1 MAGCV
6 LAVALALPCPA
17 LEAHVREVLTERRQV
32 VEESVRLR
40 VCDNGD
46 LELLGSG
53 QLDTSSSRDTS
64 SCPPAPHPVCTQM
77 LDLTEMVHALAPS
90 LPHLARVLA
99 AHAAWSSEAP
109 VRSALFFGAASAHST
124 GSSHGGV
131 RDALSHTLPLVAHNA
146 PLSGG
151 NIGLGHQTPG
161 IAFTGH
167 QTPGIAFSKVLSTL
181 ILLHS
186 KCIRGMTFDNVCE
199 HIINTLATP

>member
-1 MAGCV
+1 M
-6 LAVALALPCPA
+6 
-17 LEAHVREVLTERRQV
+17 REVLTERRQV

-90 LPHLARVLA
+90 
-99 AHAAWSSEAP
+99 P